1 MSDYHETV
9 EYKGFDIR
17 LYPDEDSQDPRD
29 WDNIGTMVCFHKQYT
44 LGDTDHGLKSDMFDS
59 WEELQTHLI
68 KEEKAAIILPL
79 YLYDHS
85 GLRMKV
91 GSFNGLLPQGHAE
104 FDSGQV
110 GFIYITRETIKK
122 EMARP
127 RRMKKGQ
134 INPDLQKIK
143 HVSKK
148 DRERIITSL
157 KSEVDVYD
165 KYLSGDVWGYVVED
179 PEGHMTDES
188 HWGYFGF
195 SECEKE
201 AKSMVDWMEGQRNKL
216 MQDAFELSWQG
227 NLRTAQREICRE
239 FVTSA

>member
-1 MSDYHETV
+1 MSDYHETI

-17 LYPDEDSQDPRD
+17 LYPDENAQNPRD
-29 WDNIGTMVCFHKQYT
+29 WDNIGTMVCFHREYT
-44 LGDTDHGLKSDMFDS
+44 LGDEDHGLTKDMFGS
-59 WEELQTHLI
+59 WQDLRAHLI
-68 KEEKAAIILPL
+68 KEEKAVIILPL

-91 GSFNGLLPQGHAE
+91 GSFAGLLPQGHAE

-110 GFIYITRETIKK
+110 GFIYITRKTIKK

-134 INPDLQKIK
+134 INPDLQEIK

-157 KSEVDVYD
+157 KGEVNTYD

-179 PEGHMTDES
+179 PEGYIGEES
-188 HWGYFGF
+188 CWGYFGF
-195 SECEKE
+195 SEVEEE
-201 AKSMVDWMEGQRNKL
+201 AKHIVDWMEKERNKL
-216 MQDAFELSWQG
+216 MQDAFELTWIG
-227 NLRTAQREICRE
+227 NLRQAQREVCGE
-239 FVTSA
+239 FITMA